1 MNGAT
6 GNLRSRYWMAAP
18 TIRWGGDPLLAGRSV
33 ALFVSL
39 LGFFGFYL
47 FARELYGEREG
58 VVAAA
63 LYVLCPAVL
72 FHNNQFVAET
82 FLFSTA
88 PFVYWS
94 LLKAMQPGK
103 ARWLWTIAAVV
114 IATALLLFK
123 QSGTLLLT
131 VSFVLP
137 CMRLRRA
144 NETDQPTDWGVS
156 DNWKEFARNFLLVAA
171 VVVAAQ
177 LAANALIPSQFDAA
191 KVQFNGRWVMSPREL
206 LELPIQVWS
215 ANLRLVGDYIGS
227 YYSWLAPVFVGVFLW
242 FGFRRKSLPDLA
254 LASMCLAGG
263 IGVTFLLRGFNEYLF
278 NTAVIVVLLP
288 LLARTG
294 VFIWR
299 RAGTGP
305 GRLLRGGLLS
315 LAAIILAYWSY
326 QIVLMRVSPGRYLEE
341 STPWGTT
348 TYLKG
353 WPTGFGVQEVIA
365 MLEKEKRPGIIF
377 ADTQWG
383 NPRTGLEVYRD
394 RFPNLRIVPIS
405 REFLDPA
412 ETRKL
417 RDLAQRLGPA
427 HFAIFSADP
436 SGSRQEWEDNVE
448 REMCAERTEVK
459 AYPGQ
464 MPIIVC
470 RF

>member
-1 MNGAT
+1 MGRLETSAPVLD
-6 GNLRSRYWMAAP
+6 GRAYDQMGRRSSPGRALRRPVRFAP
-18 TIRWGGDPLLAGRSV
+18 GVFRVLPFS
-33 ALFVSL
+33 
-39 LGFFGFYL
+39 
-47 FARELYGEREG
+47 RELYGEREG

-88 PFVYWS
+88 PLVYWS

-103 ARWLWTIAAVV
+103 ARWLWTIVAVV

-131 VSFVLP
+131 VSFFLP
-137 CMRLRRA
+137 CMRLRKA
-144 NETDQPTDWGVS
+144 NETDQPKDWGVS
-156 DNWKEFARNFLLVAA
+156 DNWKEFAWNFLLVAA

-191 KVQFNGRWVMSPREL
+191 KEQFNGRWVMSPREL

-254 LASMCLAGG
+254 LASMCLAGA

-294 VFIWR
+294 VYVWS
-299 RAGTGP
+299 RARTGP
-305 GRLLRGGLLS
+305 SRLLPRRTSRARGDHPRLLGLS
-315 LAAIILAYWSY
+315 N
-326 QIVLMRVSPGRYLEE
+326 SPNGN
-341 STPWGTT
+341 
-348 TYLKG
+348 
-353 WPTGFGVQEVIA
+353 
-365 MLEKEKRPGIIF
+365 F
-377 ADTQWG
+377 A
-383 NPRTGLEVYRD
+383 RK
-394 RFPNLRIVPIS
+394 IS
-405 REFLDPA
+405 RGEHA
-412 ETRKL
+412 VGRC
-417 RDLAQRLGPA
+417 DLP
-427 HFAIFSADP
+427 
-436 SGSRQEWEDNVE
+436 
-448 REMCAERTEVK
+448 
-459 AYPGQ
+459 
-464 MPIIVC
+464 
-470 RF
+470 